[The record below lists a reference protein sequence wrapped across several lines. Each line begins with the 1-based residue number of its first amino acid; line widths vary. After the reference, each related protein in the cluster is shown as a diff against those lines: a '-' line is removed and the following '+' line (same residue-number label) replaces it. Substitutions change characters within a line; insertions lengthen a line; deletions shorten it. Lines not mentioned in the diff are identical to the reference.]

1 MRPTTVT
8 VGPLA
13 AASANNIAL
22 TQTPASTVT
31 INGSTAT
38 GGVATLDT
46 PRRVLITPTGNESSN
61 VFTIT
66 GTGLN
71 GTPQTEVINGTNG
84 VAFATNLD
92 FLTVSSIALKA
103 GAANALTV
111 GTNGVG
117 SSQWVRL
124 DDYAPGLTSIQCT
137 ASGTVNYTIQ
147 STLQDPN
154 SPTNPVLPYN
164 VVWVNTSDAVAVG
177 ATASLQSNFQFAPI
191 FAKVLLNSGTGSV
204 STVFLQ
210 SSNGPI

>member
-13 AASANNIAL
+13 AASATNIA
-22 TQTPASTVT
+22 TSQTPTTSVT
-31 INGSTAT
+31 LNGSTVT

-46 PRRVLITPTGNESSN
+46 PRRILITNGASEASN

-71 GTPQTEVINGTNG
+71 GTAQVEALNGAAS
-84 VAFATNLD
+84 AFYSNLD
-92 FLTVSSIALKA
+92 FLTVSSITLKV
-103 GAANALTV
+103 AASGTITV
-111 GTNGVG
+111 GTNGIA

-154 SPTNPVLPYN
+154 SPTNSVLPYS